1 MQDVVTFYQSLSQA
15 HLLSQI
21 DSDVQR
27 QQSQSQSLSLSCSS
41 CSSSSAR
48 VPPSLRE
55 RQEHLSLIRIT
66 FGIMS
71 KGQSVAVLTE
81 EAESDDDAL
90 LVMPDGVVLDDQD
103 LEDQEEELASLFPI
117 AEQNVEN
124 HTDIGRRAARDCV
137 SKGTRFKYYGIV
149 RQAGAL
155 CKFFAENPL
164 EPRPA
169 HTEPDFNFA
178 EHAHYA
184 GYVADGSVPR
194 PMPLTLV
201 KFFLGHC
208 ERRMVSWKYHVNP
221 LQQKHLSP
229 GAINNIIT
237 AVRDT
242 YRLNE
247 VDVDPAINKF
257 CRNFMGMYTR
267 MIGVEKNKT
276 PPAFPVKSGASSI
289 SNEAA
294 SMLFLNACKMGTS
307 QGKNRSWVLTRMLWP
322 FLLIC
327 WCTLGRGERV
337 ASLGY
342 DMISW
347 AGDALTI
354 QIPTSK
360 TDPQGL
366 RSYGKRCYAN
376 PIEPACCIVLA
387 LAVLVF
393 SRSALEGP
401 FQYVFG
407 VSNVRNMMNDLLKI
421 LVASLSASGLISL
434 GCAIFEIT
442 LHTFKKSAMQFC
454 TGGEGV
460 KEMQLELRA
469 DHKICRTQSAYLKD
483 TVAYSEQDGLIG
495 RTLSQLPAGEVAFNT
510 RAPHFL
516 KHQIDAIEW
525 SELLPHYNSLPSNF
539 KNVVPFLVASI
550 VYHEQWLRDT
560 LPTDHP
566 IFRSKLFTTHSKEVR
581 LFKPL
586 VHGGNLDEGDL
597 PLTGRYMAGDACA
610 FAKVAVHEIQAHRVE
625 FNRTQ
630 LSAQRPCVVEVP
642 PSVLASSAPFT
653 AQGLEACITKAV
665 GAGITIALEQ
675 MHKDAGLPASAP
687 VTTASWPIQHVNVP
701 ALFRIGAQ
709 TRADEAWRQYFNCSM
724 SGGSPLRFVTC
735 EMLPPGPQL
744 QSQKVALSRLKKV
757 CQAILGKTDP
767 NVVARNS
774 ETYFLACYKQFN
786 EVMQFPET
794 WSISYIY
801 DQMHKPN
808 KAEALKAAMQ
818 ATAFGASDVQISQSP
833 SPWKHKEALTASQQL
848 SQLPVTGRK
857 RQYKQLP
864 ADYKVPT
871 CKIRDTWDCWF
882 HGSASSP
889 PLKDIQMTSRDL
901 GKVFVLDKTANFSTN
916 QTTLYKAVACINA
929 LNTLGV
935 CDLCIISNSEKYFN
949 EGCSNLQERIVR
961 CFPDIIIRTL
971 STGYLY
977 DKLMFCNKTQRT
989 AVVDAPLELVVFSV
1003 PNVPIVAPG
1012 SCAIPVAKRS
1022 KYVASV

>member
-1 MQDVVTFYQSLSQA
+1 MAKRRAVL
-15 HLLSQI
+15 
-21 DSDVQR
+21 
-27 QQSQSQSLSLSCSS
+27 
-41 CSSSSAR
+41 
-48 VPPSLRE
+48 
-55 RQEHLSLIRIT
+55 
-66 FGIMS
+66 S
-71 KGQSVAVLTE
+71 KGGGAALDVE
-81 EAESDDDAL
+81 ESDDD
-90 LVMPDGVVLDDQD
+90 VPMVTQEGVLDDQD
-103 LEDQEEELASLFPI
+103 LEDQEEELNSLFI
-117 AEQNVEN
+117 SQNGDDYP
-124 HTDIGRRAARDCV
+124 DIGRRAARDCV
-137 SKGTRFKYYGIV
+137 AKGTRFRYYGILH
-149 RQAGAL
+149 QAGAL
-155 CKFFAENPL
+155 CKFYVDNPL

-169 HTEPDFNFA
+169 HTEPDFKFA
-178 EHAHYA
+178 EHTHYA
-184 GYVADGSVPR
+184 NKVADGSVPS
-194 PMPLTLV
+194 PVPLALV
-201 KFFLGHC
+201 KFFLGYC
-208 ERRMVSWKYHVNP
+208 ETRMVSWKYHANP
-221 LQQKHLSP
+221 LQQKHLAP

-247 VDVDPAINKF
+247 MDVDPAINKF

-289 SNEAA
+289 SKEAT
-294 SMLFLNACKMGTS
+294 SMLFLNACKLGTRP
-307 QGKNRSWVLTRMLWP
+307 GKNRSWCLTRMLWP

-327 WCTLGRGERV
+327 WSTLGRGERV
-337 ASLGY
+337 GRLGF

-360 TDPQGL
+360 TDAMGL

-376 PIEPACCIVLA
+376 PLQPACCIVLA
-387 LAVLVF
+387 LAVQVF
-393 SRSALEGP
+393 SRSSLEGP

-407 VSNVRNMMNDLLKI
+407 ASNVRNMMNDLLKI

-469 DHKICRTQSAYLKD
+469 DHSICRTQSAYLKD

-516 KHQIDAIEW
+516 KHQIDAIDW
-525 SELLPHYNSLPSNF
+525 NELLPHYDSLPSNF

-581 LFKPL
+581 LFKSL
-586 VHGGNLDEGDL
+586 VHGGKVDEGDL

-610 FAKVAVHEIQAHRVE
+610 FAKVAVHEIQAHRVD

-630 LSAQRPCVVEVP
+630 FSAERTRGVEGAP
-642 PSVLASSAPFT
+642 INSSAPVSSALFT
-653 AQGLEACITKAV
+653 AEGLEACITKAV
-665 GAGITIALEQ
+665 GACVTIALEQ
-675 MHKDAGLPASAP
+675 MTKDTSGVPASAP
-687 VTTASWPIQHVNVP
+687 ATAASWPIQHVNVP
-701 ALFRIGAQ
+701 KLFRIGAQ
-709 TRADEAWRQYFNCSM
+709 TRADEAWRQYFNCSI

-757 CQAILGKTDP
+757 CQVILGKTDA
-767 NVVARNS
+767 NVAARNS

-808 KAEALKAAMQ
+808 KAADLKAAMQ
-818 ATAFGASDVQISQSP
+818 STAFGASDVQIAQVP
-833 SPWKHKEALTASQQL
+833 SPWKQKEALTASQQL
-848 SQLPVTGRK
+848 SQLAVTGRQ
-857 RQYKQLP
+857 RQHQQLP
-864 ADYKVPT
+864 EDFKVPNY
-871 CKIRDTWDCWF
+871 KIRDTWDCWF
-882 HGSASSP
+882 HGNASSP
-889 PLKDIQMTSRDL
+889 PLKDIQTTSRDI
-901 GKVFVLDKTANFSTN
+901 GKVFVLHRSANFSAN
-916 QTTLYKAVACINA
+916 QTTLYKAVACVQA

-949 EGCSNLQERIVR
+949 EGCSQLQAQIIR
-961 CFPDIIIRTL
+961 CFPDVNVSTL
-971 STGYLY
+971 SASYLY
-977 DKLMFCNKTQRT
+977 DKLMFCKKQQQASGVAGLDFLNSS
-989 AVVDAPLELVVFSV
+989 SV
-1003 PNVPIVAPG
+1003 PYVPLVTPASFP
-1012 SCAIPVAKRS
+1012 IPIAKRS
-1022 KYVASV
+1022 KYVGSLL